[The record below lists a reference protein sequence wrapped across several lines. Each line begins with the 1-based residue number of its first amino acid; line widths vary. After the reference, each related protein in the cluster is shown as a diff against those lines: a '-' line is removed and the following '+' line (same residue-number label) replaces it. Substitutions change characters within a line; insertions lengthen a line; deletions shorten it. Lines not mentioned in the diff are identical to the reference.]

1 MTKVAFKIE
10 VNPSTKERSVFAFFP
25 TEKEGR
31 DGEMFTS
38 YSRAG
43 QHSPCAKSYFDHCKW
58 ATYLEYAP
66 LYDELVR
73 IGYNDLKVLNK
84 DFAKCNNDDF
94 GYHVNGVEARA
105 S

>member
-10 VNPSTKERSVFAFFP
+10 VNPSTKERGVFAFFP
-25 TEKEGR
+25 MEKDR
-31 DGEMFTS
+31 HDGEMFTS

-43 QHSPCAKSYFDHCKW
+43 HHSTCSKSHFDHCEW
-58 ATYLEYAP
+58 AAYLEYVH

-84 DFAKCNNDDF
+84 DFAKCDNDDF
-94 GYHVNGVEARA
+94 GYHVNGVEAMA